1 MRVRLHK
8 YDLRPREPS
17 RKRSI
22 LDSEL
27 PIDLAEGKALFS
39 VKEKKNLKRGSRA
52 ILNVTFSSCTIC
64 LADYNKYRWGWFPE
78 RKFGQN
84 GRFWSFL
91 SVLFW
96 FPSMERS
103 ASRVVKIKP
112 KCRIVPFYQTFIIWT
127 TIPPRAHL
135 FWPIAT
141 GCKCGICL
149 QSFWLH
155 PHLSSLP
162 NLTKD
167 PKVSKNPNLWQSR
180 PWNGFCLPSY
190 NLLVKLCQN
199 CDTDNNLFMINV
211 YTVNTQIHNVVPTAR
226 AVLIIKWC
234 GFLLF
239 YSQFLLCFDAK

>member
-39 VKEKKNLKRGSRA
+39 VKEKRNLKRRSRA

-64 LADYNKYRWGWFPE
+64 LADYNKYRWGWFSE

-103 ASRVVKIKP
+103 ASRGGSCKNKFPNVELFHSIK
-112 KCRIVPFYQTFIIWT
+112 
-127 TIPPRAHL
+127 
-135 FWPIAT
+135 
-141 GCKCGICL
+141 
-149 QSFWLH
+149 
-155 PHLSSLP
+155 LSSFGRQFPPELICSGRLP
-162 NLTKD
+162 LVANVGYACNHFGSIHTSHHFQIWQKTQKSAKILIFD
-167 PKVSKNPNLWQSR
+167 NPDLE
-180 PWNGFCLPSY
+180 
-190 NLLVKLCQN
+190 
-199 CDTDNNLFMINV
+199 
-211 YTVNTQIHNVVPTAR
+211 TAS
-226 AVLIIKWC
+226 VFQVIT
-234 GFLLF
+234 
-239 YSQFLLCFDAK
+239 Y